1 MIKKLIRT
9 KNKKTIV
16 NFSILFLL
24 ISLLIYFA
32 DLDNLQETMFK
43 PEIVKDQFPKI
54 ITQAAKNTI
63 IFTVSGFAGGSI
75 LGLFLALMKLSKFT
89 FSRVIASIY
98 IDSIR
103 GLPAILILIFILD

>member
-1 MIKKLIRT
+1 MIKKLMRA
-9 KNKKTIV
+9 KNKKTII

-63 IFTVSGFAGGSI
+63 IFI
-75 LGLFLALMKLSKFT
+75 FLKAKT
-89 FSRVIASIY
+89 QITRNVASHTNPVAMT
-98 IDSIR
+98 DSTR
-103 GLPAILILIFILD
+103 WLLRLDLI